1 MRRNLERRGPIQTP
15 RSISC
20 SRSEAYHATLVGK
33 PGKDRGLSLVPTTT
47 DAGTTG
53 LSSQVVLHFCVE
65 SRVNTMARFRPIPFN
80 RLRAVL
86 IAGLLFAGLLL
97 STNTLAQEPVE
108 QPTTPDDLPGVVA
121 IDLDDD
127 LSDAQLSA
135 FSGEVGVSLEPSSVL
150 TAATRIHRVT
160 VPKGRVAALIAR
172 LRGDSRVEHV
182 EPVAKVYARW
192 VPDDPLLEKQWHMH
206 RVAAPQ
212 AWQYAT
218 GRGVTV
224 AVVDTGVACED
235 HNPFTKG
242 SDLADTWCRTGF
254 NFVNNTPHANDDN
267 GHGTHVAGTIAQST
281 NNHLGATGLAF
292 RARLL
297 PVKVLSAQGWG
308 TTVAVADG
316 IRFAADAGAHVINL
330 SLGGARASQ
339 IMLDAI
345 RYARSKGAI
354 VIAAA
359 GNNGRKVEYPGAFD
373 EVVAVS
379 ATNADDKLARF
390 SSRGSQ
396 VDIAAPGVGVLQ
408 QTICNGG
415 RDRCER
421 FAELS
426 GTSMATP
433 HVAGAAALLMS
444 VGVTD
449 PDRVEDMLKSSA
461 NVPKG
466 QKKGGPLFG
475 AGILDAGDA
484 VSTTVWVQALTRFL
498 LVALLTGIAVRHIR
512 RKKGLARPWRPGFII
527 ASIAF
532 GPGLLCLA
540 PLFASRVPLAVDL
553 LARPIPEWDLLL
565 GVSVHRWLTL
575 AHFFVP
581 LAFSAV
587 GYGFKRARPFIAGV
601 AVGTAA
607 YLASV
612 PLLELTTSDLSSR
625 ALLSVWALLNVAG
638 CLWLAVLN
646 LDEHE
651 TGQP

>member
-1 MRRNLERRGPIQTP
+1 MPRP
-15 RSISC
+15 RSSPPAPLRAALFTALLI
-20 SRSEAYHATLVGK
+20 AA
-33 PGKDRGLSLVPTTT
+33 SLV
-47 DAGTTG
+47 
-53 LSSQVVLHFCVE
+53 
-65 SRVNTMARFRPIPFN
+65 ARG
-80 RLRAVL
+80 A
-86 IAGLLFAGLLL
+86 
-97 STNTLAQEPVE
+97 LAQDLPV

-121 IDLDDD
+121 VDLDDD
-127 LSDAQLSA
+127 LSDAELTA
-135 FSGEVGVSLEPSSVL
+135 FSGEVGVTLEPSSVL
-150 TAATRIHRVT
+150 TASTRIHRVT
-160 VPKGRVAALIAR
+160 VPKGRVASLIAR

-206 RVAAPQ
+206 RVEAPR

-235 HNPFTKG
+235 HGPFSKG

-254 NFVNNTPHANDDN
+254 NFVDNTPHANDDN

-281 NNHLGATGLAF
+281 NNHLGGAGLAF

-330 SLGGARASQ
+330 SLGGARASR

-345 RYARSKGAI
+345 RHARSKGAI
-354 VIAAA
+354 VVAAA
-359 GNNGRKVEYPGAFD
+359 GNNGRRVEYPGAFE

-390 SSRGSQ
+390 SSRGPQ
-396 VDIAAPGVGVLQ
+396 VDLAAPGVSVLQ

-421 FAELS
+421 FSELS

-449 PDRVEDMLKSSA
+449 PDRVQSMLESSA
-461 NVPKG
+461 RLPKG
-466 QKKGGPLFG
+466 EKRGGPLFG
-475 AGILDAGDA
+475 AGILDAGAA
-484 VSTTVWVQALTRFL
+484 VSTTVWVQAVTRFL
-498 LVALLTGIAVRHIR
+498 LIALLTAVAVRHIR
-512 RKKGLARPWRPGFII
+512 RKKGIVRPWRPGFLL
-527 ASIAF
+527 AAVAF

-540 PLFASRVPLAVDL
+540 PLFTARVPFAVDL

-581 LAFSAV
+581 LALSAV
-587 GYGFKRARPFIAGV
+587 AYGFKRARPFIAGV

-612 PLLELTTSDLSSR
+612 PLLELTTSDLRSR
-625 ALLSVWALLNVAG
+625 ALLAVWAVLNVAG

-646 LDEHE
+646 LDERE
-651 TGQP
+651 TE